1 MQWKI
6 WIFLLKL
13 CRKQNFTFMW
23 KERLNRNLSSGFE
36 QLSLDPR
43 LHGNDYRGYEVLKMI
58 TVGARRAVP
67 LQMMWTVSPNSVLG
81 KLRICSG
88 FVPFAREWQ
97 SRLWSFENDNRRGKA
112 RRAPTNDV
120 NGIPELRFGQITHV
134 QRFCSVCTGMT
145 IGALIL
151 LRSLSSFEMTNIEF
165 RSFYAA
171 IIAYSLSKR
180 HQPHRFTRS
189 WEEGGPVNFHY

>member
-1 MQWKI
+1 
-6 WIFLLKL
+6 
-13 CRKQNFTFMW
+13 MW

-120 NGIPELRFGQITHV
+120 NGIPELRFG
-134 QRFCSVCTGMT
+134 
-145 IGALIL
+145 
-151 LRSLSSFEMTNIEF
+151 
-165 RSFYAA
+165 
-171 IIAYSLSKR
+171 
-180 HQPHRFTRS
+180 
-189 WEEGGPVNFHY
+189 